1 MNSREKILSKI
12 AIALAVLL
20 VIKVLISI
28 LWEYRYYFPPDFDK
42 AYFLAGRRLSFAGWY
57 SFGFYLHI
65 ISGPIALVAVLAML
79 ATGKSKRFRNV
90 HRTTGKLLA
99 LLTVIA
105 VCPGGLIMAF
115 KSIGGPIATYG
126 FCCLAFATVF
136 SVLATAHF
144 ARKKQIK
151 AHMDWAYR
159 SAILLCSPI
168 ALRLSTGLFA
178 VTNVESLNTYRA
190 TVWFSWILPLVI
202 FEIVRIQKGR

>member
-1 MNSREKILSKI
+1 
-12 AIALAVLL
+12 
-20 VIKVLISI
+20 
-28 LWEYRYYFPPDFDK
+28 
-42 AYFLAGRRLSFAGWY
+42 
-57 SFGFYLHI
+57 
-65 ISGPIALVAVLAML
+65 ML
-79 ATGKSKRFRNV
+79 ATGKSKRFRTV

-126 FCCLAFATVF
+126 FCCLSFATVF
-136 SVLATAHF
+136 SVLTTAHF